1 MLEVCRHAHYGIAVG
16 HAHQILIR
24 GMLTTLWLKWTDP
37 WMALCTCCPGGGGDG
52 DGLEGCSAGLKCVF
66 NSLENLPPDDPTA
79 LYYTVRAVVCH
90 LGPNLHGNLLFL
102 FLARLF

>member
-24 GMLTTLWLKWTDP
+24 GMLTTLWLKWTDS
-37 WMALCTCCPGGGGDG
+37 WMALYLLPGRRRRRRAGG
-52 DGLEGCSAGLKCVF
+52 LVCRSEMRLQFIRKSSAGRPYGPILH
-66 NSLENLPPDDPTA
+66 S
-79 LYYTVRAVVCH
+79 AVVCH

-102 FLARLF
+102 FLARLL